1 MRQVRLSQ
9 VVSVAQLFLHLE
21 EEGGVPGVQPGD
33 GVVLLHGL
41 GEGLHVL
48 VLDLLGEGLDQFG
61 LPGVSEGWILILVL
75 GEGVG
80 GVQTVDTEVAEKSLH
95 VSVERER

>member
-48 VLDLLGEGLDQFG
+48 VLDLLGEGLDQLG
-61 LPGVSEGWILILVL
+61 LSGVSEGRILILVL
-75 GEGVG
+75 AQGVG
-80 GVQTVDTEVAEKSLH
+80 GVQTVW
-95 VSVERER
+95 REQRIYIGNTRD